1 MLATKLVERSGLS
14 STPVQTQGGIMT
26 ALSKLIEVSKESLS
40 SAIVQ
45 KISQIAINNAKSS
58 DWQVRKA
65 SIVLMH
71 AFMMLVSPQDRASSQ
86 DAMFKTLKDL
96 KFDRTPPVRD
106 SASSALK
113 SLHEAGIDPAALD
126 PGAANGKL
134 KRNTADASQPPLSKV
149 AGNFTFIP
157 LNTSPG
163 HSVVSPIRAAV
174 EGRTPKKYP
183 KIDDS
188 NDSDMKDRLDHINDD
203 DDNDLFEEEEKEEK
217 PMILNKDDQNSN
229 KKDLFGDFDDDDDVD
244 VIDNNNNN
252 DSKDSSFDSSSLSTS
267 MNVSESTS
275 DKEVIRRLNLL
286 EKQQSE
292 MFFLFRQKTER
303 MELMIGEM
311 KDSINRMETLLSA
324 LSSRLVNP
332 VASPKPTS
340 SWDKALGLL
349 SEERVDEAFRCVLE
363 SNDPQTLFKL
373 MDISGPSIQSL
384 KSETLYELLNQTLPH
399 MKDDSIC
406 RKNNNFHD
414 NFYYLFL
421 LF

>member
-1 MLATKLVERSGLS
+1 MS
-14 STPVQTQGGIMT
+14 

-40 SAIVQ
+40 STTIQ

-71 AFMMLVSPQDRASSQ
+71 AFMMLTDPRDRAPSQ
-86 DAMFKTLKDL
+86 DAMFKALKEL

-113 SLHEAGIDPAALD
+113 SLHEAGIDPATLD
-126 PGAANGKL
+126 SGAANGKL

-157 LNTSPG
+157 LNSSPG
-163 HSVVSPIRAAV
+163 HSAVSPIRAAV

-188 NDSDMKDRLDHINDD
+188 NSPSGMNCGDEHVSNGDD
-203 DDNDLFEEEEKEEK
+203 DDYDVIFEDDK
-217 PMILNKDDQNSN
+217 PMNVEKDGQNMSEQSNMNEISINESKKSNLNC
-229 KKDLFGDFDDDDDVD
+229 KKDLFGEEDDDDVD
-244 VIDNNNNN
+244 IDRN
-252 DSKDSSFDSSSLSTS
+252 DSKDTSFESSSVSAS
-267 MNVSESTS
+267 MSVNEGIS
-275 DKEVIRRLNLL
+275 DREVIKRLNLL

-332 VASPKPTS
+332 AASPKPTS

-384 KSETLYELLNQTLPH
+384 KNETLCELLNQTLPH
-399 MKDDSIC
+399 MKDDSVC
-406 RKNNNFHD
+406 RK
-414 NFYYLFL
+414 
-421 LF
+421 